1 MEDNYLDEKGMPMPS
16 KSGHT
21 IDLRKIDGE
30 WMKYPWRVVKGKV
43 ERGGIHKIVLN
54 GKEYSLLNIKHIYEG
69 ISHEDRMSEY
79 KSLLSENDFLLFQ
92 KSIRKKQYSN
102 KELTRILKWQFLY
115 YVMVDEQ
122 TIAAMPNEGLIAYW
136 INYGLDYY
144 VDSIVDYCYNVLNI
158 IESKE
163 ARTFV
168 SLYNLSEENSIVDN
182 GLNLDTLVKV
192 GVTICDYTFDA
203 TIPNGKRIE
212 YKKAA
217 YLATACYNTYHKA
230 YWKENS
236 DHRIVLMSLLHL
248 SAHPYREYTDR
259 CEKENIELLIYDEK
273 LEVTINHNERDLFV
287 QAARFVTDRY
297 NYFQEKYGKDM
308 DEETISRMLLFDV
321 SLNKFEYN
329 NK

>member
-92 KSIRKKQYSN
+92 KSIRKKQYN
-102 KELTRILKWQFLY
+102 NRELTRILKWQFLY
-115 YVMVDEQ
+115 YVMVNEQ
-122 TIAAMPNEGLIAYW
+122 TIAAMPNEGLIAYY
-136 INYGLDYY
+136 INYSIYFH
-144 VDSIVDYCYNVLNI
+144 VNSIVDYCYNVLNI

-168 SLYNLSEENSIVDN
+168 SLYNLSEGNSIVDN
-182 GLNLDTLVKV
+182 SLNLDTLVKV

-236 DHRIVLMSLLHL
+236 DHRIVLMALLHL
-248 SAHPYREYTDR
+248 YVHPYKDYSDGS
-259 CEKENIELLIYDEK
+259 EKENIELLIYDEK

>member
-79 KSLLSENDFLLFQ
+79 KEMLGVDDFLSFQ

-192 GVTICDYTFDA
+192 GVTISDYSFEA

-217 YLATACYNTYHKA
+217 YLATACYNTYHEA

-259 CEKENIELLIYDEK
+259 CEKEVIELLIYDETLK
-273 LEVTINHNERDLFV
+273 VTISHNERDLFV
-287 QAARFVTDRY
+287 QAAKFITDRC

-308 DEETISRMLLFDV
+308 DEKTISRMLLFDV